1 MSATE
6 RSADNSMVMEILRD
20 DTGKELSQKRF
31 DVAEITEKGQGFELS
46 CYMPDSDA
54 MKAKFV
60 DMTFEVQAPSEYQHS
75 AVVEVRADMKQKAE
89 VAGFPCVDFTTG
101 ETSWD
106 WSHMPICKQKLVK
119 IEKFDPF
126 KKFSKKGAR
135 MPLMVFIG
143 DKGKNRRTHEGRA
156 RRDVKADE
164 RGWHAEKRTPWLF
177 DGTKGKGAPT
187 RGGGGKQRY
196 PGWTLIAGPSDPNTW
211 RSASSSNWNSW

>member
-1 MSATE
+1 MTPA
-6 RSADNSMVMEILRD
+6 RKLARNVLMLR
-20 DTGKELSQKRF
+20 KSPK
-31 DVAEITEKGQGFELS
+31 KGQGFELS

-89 VAGFPCVDFTTG
+89 AAGFPCVDFTTG
-101 ETSWD
+101 EASWD

-126 KKFSKKGAR
+126 KKFSKKGAH

-143 DKGKNRRTHEGRA
+143 DKGKNRRKPESRV
-156 RRDVKADE
+156 RRDEKADE
-164 RGWHAEKRTPWLF
+164 RGWPAEKTN
-177 DGTKGKGAPT
+177 
-187 RGGGGKQRY
+187 
-196 PGWTLIAGPSDPNTW
+196 TLVL
-211 RSASSSNWNSW
+211 